1 MSTPVVLVVSEVHLK
16 NNGELLVVR
25 SNYLV
30 LTEWE
35 KAA

>member
-25 SNYLV
+25 SKLLSTNRV
-30 LTEWE
+30 E